1 MASLKFEEISHPP
14 LAISVNEPSVCY
26 GGLKTTHIPGAQFP
40 NSLHCPIEK

>member
-1 MASLKFEEISHPP
+1 MALPIFEEISHLL
-14 LAISVNEPSVCY
+14 LAVSVNEPSVCY